1 MISDKNSPNRKRQI
15 TMLDNLPDDAC
26 VVVLMFKDD
35 GLKAYGL
42 RGNGPFYLTQ
52 GGGIST
58 DVNRARRF
66 DHAAHANSK
75 AKDMQNYAF
84 VYGGLAMRL
93 SEVKKRQVS

>member
-1 MISDKNSPNRKRQI
+1 MIDGKNTPKRKTDQMI
-15 TMLDNLPDDAC
+15 DNLPDDAC
-26 VVVLMFKDD
+26 VIVLMFKDD
-35 GLKAYGL
+35 GMKAYGL
-42 RGNGPFYLTQ
+42 RGDGPFFLTQ

-66 DHAAHANSK
+66 AHAAHANAK

-93 SEVKKRQVS
+93 SQVKKHQVS